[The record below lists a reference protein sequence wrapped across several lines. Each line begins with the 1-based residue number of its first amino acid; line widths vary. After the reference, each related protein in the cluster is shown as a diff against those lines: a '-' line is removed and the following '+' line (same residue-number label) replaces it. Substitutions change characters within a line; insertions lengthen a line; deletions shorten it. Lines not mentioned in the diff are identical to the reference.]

1 MLVSWWLRHDLG
13 SFLHFVKRSSTC
25 TGWQNL
31 PQRMCRFRQN
41 FGNLLKRFLISTF
54 VLLSAQACW
63 MFWGWNS
70 CNLCCSDF
78 VCTSAFDCFQKWP
91 QLWLPLYRELGHCCS
106 WSVEIRSGNWGIC
119 QGDRHWLLL
128 LPPVFW
134 TPSNCTLINKQSMLA
149 VMQKSGRGCNIYCL
163 EFACGN
169 RRSWYQPDV
178 PSPSSY
184 WPDTAWWPNLRPRSG
199 LLRAAWPRPCVCVW
213 V

>member
-1 MLVSWWLRHDLG
+1 MR
-13 SFLHFVKRSSTC
+13 
-25 TGWQNL
+25 
-31 PQRMCRFRQN
+31 
-41 FGNLLKRFLISTF
+41 
-54 VLLSAQACW
+54 
-63 MFWGWNS
+63 
-70 CNLCCSDF
+70 
-78 VCTSAFDCFQKWP
+78 
-91 QLWLPLYRELGHCCS
+91 S

-134 TPSNCTLINKQSMLA
+134 APSYCSLINKQSMLA

-199 LLRAAWPRPCVCVW
+199 LLRAAWPRPRVCVCVCGSNEANSW
-213 V
+213 YYPPIGPHTSIQDTLQSVKWTQRENI